1 MRAFIS
7 LDLPAEIIK
16 EIKKIQNALPKF
28 VGKKTE
34 SENLHLTLKFLG
46 EVSEEKIE
54 QIRENLKKIKLSP
67 RDDSSKDIQGGHE
80 NLQAGDTAVPS
91 GEPQK
96 FQVSIDSIGVF
107 SKKVIRIVWL
117 HLTNC
122 DALQREIDEKLSDL
136 FGKEQR
142 FMGHLTIA
150 RVKNIKNSP
159 RDDSSKDDTAVP
171 SGEPKKEF
179 LEKLKKIKIPKINF
193 MVENFKLKSSTFK
206 SEGPVYEDIEIYN
219 LK

>member
-16 EIKKIQNALPKF
+16 EIKKIQNALPDF

-54 QIRENLKKIKLSP
+54 QIRENLKKIKF
-67 RDDSSKDIQGGHE
+67 
-80 NLQAGDTAVPS
+80 
-91 GEPQK
+91 QK
-96 FQVSIDSIGVF
+96 FETEIWSIGVF

-122 DALQREIDEKLSDL
+122 DALQKEIDDSLKGL
-136 FGKEQR
+136 FKPEER
-142 FMGHLTIA
+142 FMSHLTIL
-150 RVKNIKNSP
+150 RVKNVENSP
-159 RDDSSKDDTAVP
+159 RDDFGK
-171 SGEPKKEF
+171 PKKEF

-193 MVENFKLKSSTFK
+193 IVENFKLKSSTLK
-206 SEGPVYEDIEIYN
+206 SEGPVYGDIEIYN
-219 LK
+219 LE

>member
-1 MRAFIS
+1 MRTFIA
-7 LDLPAEIIK
+7 LDLPAEIIR
-16 EIKKIQNALPKF
+16 EIKKIQKELPEF
-28 VGKKTE
+28 IGKKTE

-46 EVSEEKIE
+46 DVSEEKVE
-54 QIRENLKKIKLSP
+54 QIKECLKKIKLSP
-67 RDDSSKDIQGGHE
+67 RDDSSKD
-80 NLQAGDTAVPS
+80 DTAVPS

-122 DALQREIDEKLSDL
+122 DALQKEIDDSLKGL
-136 FGKEQR
+136 FKPEER
-142 FMGHLTIA
+142 FMSHLTIS
-150 RVKNIKNSP
+150 RVKNVEN
-159 RDDSSKDDTAVP
+159 
-171 SGEPKKEF
+171 KKEF

-193 MVENFKLKSSTFK
+193 MVENFKLKSSTLK

>member
-1 MRAFIS
+1 MRIFIA
-7 LDLPAEIIK
+7 LDLPAEIIR
-16 EIKKIQNALPKF
+16 EIKKIQKELPEF
-28 VGKKTE
+28 IGKKTE

-46 EVSEEKIE
+46 DVSEEKVE
-54 QIRENLKKIKLSP
+54 QIKECLTKIKLSP
-67 RDDSSKDIQGGHE
+67 RDDSSKD
-80 NLQAGDTAVPS
+80 DTAVPS